1 MGRRSWNWDLDR
13 LINPLL
19 PPPPWSRLPG
29 WLSHFV
35 GYRRTKTEPTGNV
48 VVTFWAFVGVLASL
62 LVISAVTT
70 RVPLFEA
77 NGVPVIVGSFGAAA
91 VLEFCTIE
99 SPLAQPRNAILG
111 QIISAVAAIIVAKLF
126 QLSNHFDQVR
136 WVGGALACA
145 SATALMNLS
154 GTVHPPAGATAL
166 LAVVDP
172 RIVRL
177 GWLLLP
183 VIMLGCGLMLVLAL
197 LVDNIDR
204 RFPLYWW
211 TAQSL
216 SCAKQNENQAEC
228 RCGSSSSSSSS
239 GSSSN
244 GGVDD
249 DEETTIG
256 SPPVIAHYDAILPDS
271 RPEIVVGR
279 GRILVPKHVILSVEE
294 ERLLHFMS
302 QRL

>member
-29 WLSHFV
+29 WMTHFV

-111 QIISAVAAIIVAKLF
+111 QIISAAAAIIVAKLF
-126 QLSNHFDQVR
+126 QLSHHFEQIR

-204 RFPLYWW
+204 RFPVYWW
-211 TAQSL
+211 TAQPL
-216 SCAKQNENQAEC
+216 SRAKKDENQAEC
-228 RCGSSSSSSSS
+228 RSDSSSSS
-239 GSSSN
+239 

-256 SPPVIAHYDAILPDS
+256 SPPVIAHHDAILPYS

-294 ERLLHFMS
+294 ERLLHCMS